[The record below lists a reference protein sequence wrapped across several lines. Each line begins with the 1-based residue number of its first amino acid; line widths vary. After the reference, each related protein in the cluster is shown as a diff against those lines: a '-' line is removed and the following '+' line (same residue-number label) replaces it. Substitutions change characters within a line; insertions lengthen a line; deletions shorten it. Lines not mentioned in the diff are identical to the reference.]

1 MSNIILPLAFNILAT
16 TLVWLKQNSKN
27 VFGLDLSPFIWWLVL
42 GLSLE
47 YLYLNAWWILS
58 EEIGA
63 WRAYIAL
70 MLIGTTT
77 SICWMSAYYGFD
89 IKYLMSAALIVCAG
103 ILAFS

>member
-1 MSNIILPLAFNILAT
+1 MTNIILPLLFNVVAT
-16 TLVWLKQNSKN
+16 TLVWLKQNAKN
-27 VFGLDLSPFIWWLVL
+27 VFDLHYSPIIWWLTL
-42 GLSLE
+42 GLALE
-47 YLYLNAWWILS
+47 YLYLNAWWMLS

-89 IKYLMSAALIVCAG
+89 MKYVVSAALIVGAG
-103 ILAFS
+103 VVAFS